1 MGWQFFTGFNPP
13 QINSTTSDF
22 WKFEE
27 SMVRNWVN
35 VVSMYKDQ
43 FIIAH
48 DLKLVEKFIYE
59 HIL

>member
-1 MGWQFFTGFNPP
+1 MGWQLFTGLNPP
-13 QINSTTSDF
+13 QINSTTSGF